1 MTEQERFLNLKI
13 MRHLLMSS
21 FNKKTLQLVYLG
33 YCLVAEH
40 QAAVPATRCPLYPI
54 PPLRLVSFLFLVS
67 FLTDS

>member
-1 MTEQERFLNLKI
+1 

-54 PPLRLVSFLFLVS
+54 PPLRLVSFFFFGFFFNRQLRKGMKLKM
-67 FLTDS
+67 